1 MATVVADPAG
11 STVPAYVAGEMPNLE
26 SSRSGISWGAIIGGA
41 VGALSVSLVLSS
53 LAGGLG
59 FASVSA
65 WPDSGASLAGIG
77 VGAVIALV
85 VVQWL
90 AAAFGGYLTGRLRTK
105 WAAMHSDE
113 VFFRDTAH
121 GFLAW
126 ALATLIVLGGLMTA
140 AGTGVGAAAVVGSGA
155 AQGAS
160 AAAVGQSMD
169 GSDGYLVDT
178 LFRTDPNATAAT
190 EPATPAEARG
200 EAGRILARGVS
211 DDLSPA
217 DRTYLASIV
226 SRRTG
231 LSQADAEARVDQ
243 VIVSA
248 RETAE
253 EARQAAS
260 VGSFALAI
268 SLAIGAFVAAAA
280 GALGGRHRDEL

>member
-160 AAAVGQSMD
+160 AAAVGQGMD

-178 LFRTDPNATAAT
+178 LFRTDPNATTT

-200 EAGRILARGVS
+200 EAGRILARGVTE
-211 DDLSPA
+211 DLSPA

-243 VIVSA
+243 VITSA
-248 RETAE
+248 RETAD

>member
-160 AAAVGQSMD
+160 AAAVGQGMD
-169 GSDGYLVDT
+169 GSNGYLVDT
-178 LFRTDPNATAAT
+178 LFRTDPNATTT
-190 EPATPAEARG
+190 ESATPAEARG
-200 EAGRILARGVS
+200 EAGRILARGVTE
-211 DDLSPA
+211 DLSPA

-243 VIVSA
+243 VITSA
-248 RETAE
+248 RETAD

>member
-1 MATVVADPAG
+1 MATVVVGPAG
-11 STVPAYVAGEMPNLE
+11 STEPAYVAGETPNLE

-59 FASVSA
+59 FASVSP
-65 WPDSGASLAGIG
+65 WPDNGASLAGIG

-85 VVQWL
+85 LVQWL

-126 ALATLIVLGGLMTA
+126 ALATLIVVGGLMTA

-160 AAAVGQSMD
+160 TAAVGQGLD
-169 GSDGYLVDT
+169 GDDGYLVDS
-178 LFRTDPNATAAT
+178 LFRTAPDAATADQSS
-190 EPATPAEARG
+190 PAETRG
-200 EAGRILARGVS
+200 EAGRILARGVT

-226 SRRTG
+226 ARRTG

-243 VIVSA
+243 VVASA
-248 RETAE
+248 RETADD
-253 EARQAAS
+253 ARQAAS
-260 VGSFALAI
+260 VGSFALAL

>member
-1 MATVVADPAG
+1 MPTIVADPAG
-11 STVPAYVAGEMPNLE
+11 AAAPAHAVGEIPNVE

-41 VGALSVSLVLSS
+41 VGALAVSLVLSS

-59 FASVSA
+59 LASVSP

-85 VVQWL
+85 MVQWL

-126 ALATLIVLGGLMTA
+126 ALATLLVLGGLATV
-140 AGTGVGAAAVVGSGA
+140 AGTGVNATATVASGA

-160 AAAVGQSMD
+160 SAAVAQGMD
-169 GSDGYLVDT
+169 GDGGYYVDT
-178 LFRTDPNATAAT
+178 LFRTDPAAAQPDAQQN
-190 EPATPAEARG
+190 PADVRG
-200 EAGRILARGVS
+200 EAGRILARGVAG
-211 DDLSPA
+211 DLDAA
-217 DRTYLASIV
+217 DRTYLAGLV
-226 SRRTG
+226 AQRTG
-231 LSQADAEARVDQ
+231 LDQAQAEARVDQ
-243 VIVSA
+243 TITSA
-248 RETAE
+248 RDAADD
-253 EARQAAS
+253 ARQAAS
-260 VGSFALAI
+260 VGSFALAL

>member
-1 MATVVADPAG
+1 
-11 STVPAYVAGEMPNLE
+11 MPNLE
-26 SSRSGISWGAIIGGA
+26 SSRSGVSWGAIIGGA

-126 ALATLIVLGGLMTA
+126 ALATLVVLGGLMTA

-160 AAAVGQSMD
+160 AAAVSRGMD
-169 GSDGYLVDT
+169 GADGYLVDT
-178 LFRTDPNATAAT
+178 LFRTDAAAPG
-190 EPATPAEARG
+190 EPASPAEARG
-200 EAGRILARGVS
+200 EAARILARGVT

-217 DRTYLASIV
+217 DRTYLAGIV
-226 SRRTG
+226 ARQTG

-243 VIVSA
+243 VVASA
-248 RETAE
+248 RETAD

-260 VGSFALAI
+260 VGSFALAL

>member
-1 MATVVADPAG
+1 MATVVVGPPG
-11 STVPAYVAGEMPNLE
+11 SPESAYVAGETPNLE

-59 FASVSA
+59 FASVSP
-65 WPDSGASLAGIG
+65 WPDDGASLAGIG

-126 ALATLIVLGGLMTA
+126 ALATLVVVGGLMTA

-160 AAAVGQSMD
+160 AAATSQGLD
-169 GSDGYLVDT
+169 GNDGYLVDT
-178 LFRTDPNATAAT
+178 LFRT
-190 EPATPAEARG
+190 EPAAAPGEPASPGETRG
-200 EAGRILARGVS
+200 EAGRILARGIT
-211 DDLSPA
+211 DDLPAA
-217 DRTYLASIV
+217 DRTYLASLV
-226 SRRTG
+226 ASRTG
-231 LSQADAEARVDQ
+231 LSQADAETRVDQ
-243 VIVSA
+243 VIVTA
-248 RETAE
+248 RETADD
-253 EARQAAS
+253 ARQAAS
-260 VGSFALAI
+260 VGSFALAL

>member
-1 MATVVADPAG
+1 MATVVVGPSG
-11 STVPAYVAGEMPNLE
+11 STEPAYVAGETPNLE

-59 FASVSA
+59 FASVSP

-126 ALATLIVLGGLMTA
+126 ALATLIVVGGLMTA

-160 AAAVGQSMD
+160 AAAVGQGMD
-169 GSDGYLVDT
+169 EDDGYLVDT
-178 LFRTDPNATAAT
+178 LFRADAATT
-190 EPATPAEARG
+190 EPASPGEARG
-200 EAGRILARGVS
+200 EAGRILARGVT
-211 DDLSPA
+211 DDLSAA
-217 DRTYLASIV
+217 DRTYLAGMV

-231 LSQADAEARVDQ
+231 LSQADAETRVDQ
-243 VIVSA
+243 VVASA
-248 RETAE
+248 RETAD

-260 VGSFALAI
+260 VGSFALAL

>member
-1 MATVVADPAG
+1 MATIVADPAG
-11 STVPAYVAGEMPNLE
+11 AAVPAHVAGETPNLE

-41 VGALSVSLVLSS
+41 VGALAVSLVLSS

-90 AAAFGGYLTGRLRTK
+90 AAAFGGYMTGRLRTK

-126 ALATLIVLGGLMTA
+126 ALATLLVLGGLATV
-140 AGTGVGAAAVVGSGA
+140 AGTGVNATATVASGA

-160 AAAVGQSMD
+160 SAAVSEGMD
-169 GSDGYLVDT
+169 GSAGYYVDT
-178 LFRTDPNATAAT
+178 LFRVDPAAT
-190 EPATPAEARG
+190 PGEAAPPAEARA
-200 EAGRILARGVS
+200 EAGRILARGVT
-211 DDLSPA
+211 DDLSPE
-217 DRTYLASIV
+217 DRTYLAGLV
-226 SRRTG
+226 AQRTG
-231 LSQADAEARVDQ
+231 LDQAQAEARVDQ
-243 VIVSA
+243 TITSA
-248 RETAE
+248 REAADD
-253 EARQAAS
+253 ARQAAS
-260 VGSFALAI
+260 VGSFALAL

>member
-1 MATVVADPAG
+1 MATVVVGPTG
-11 STVPAYVAGEMPNLE
+11 STEPAYVAGETPNFE

-59 FASVSA
+59 FASVSP

-85 VVQWL
+85 LVQWL

-126 ALATLIVLGGLMTA
+126 ALATLIVVGGLMTA

-160 AAAVGQSMD
+160 AAAVGQGMD
-169 GSDGYLVDT
+169 GDDGYLVDT
-178 LFRTDPNATAAT
+178 LFRTDPNAAT
-190 EPATPAEARG
+190 VDQSSPADTRG
-200 EAGRILARGVS
+200 EAGRILARGVT

-243 VIVSA
+243 VVASA
-248 RETAE
+248 RETADD
-253 EARQAAS
+253 ARQAAS
-260 VGSFALAI
+260 MGSFALAL

-280 GALGGRHRDEL
+280 GAMGGRHRDEL